1 MKTGIYWQD
10 PKYALRPGRGF
21 IRDPSL
27 VLDLPLYKLDGASF
41 MSKDAYG
48 HLCTVTG
55 ALCRPNGRI
64 FDGDDRISVANVA
77 SLNIT
82 GTITVEAWVKADAGQ
97 STSRSI
103 VVKTGT
109 SPYYFYG
116 LRLVGSRLR
125 MQISIDGSTYGVDVD
140 ANYTANTWTHVV
152 GLYDG
157 SNVKLYID
165 MVVQAAAPAA
175 SGAIDVGNGVLTIAS
190 WQTLEYF
197 EGYIGE
203 VRIYN
208 RGLTPLEIQHSYL
221 ATKWRYR

>member
-41 MSKDAYG
+41 MSKGAYG
-48 HLCTVTG
+48 HLCAVTG
-55 ALCRPNGRI
+55 ALWRPNGRV

-82 GTITVEAWVKADAGQ
+82 GTITVEAWIKPDSGM

-103 VVKTGT
+103 VIKTGPT
-109 SPYYFYG
+109 PYYFYG
-116 LRLVGSRLR
+116 LRIVGSKFR
-125 MQISIDGSTYGVDVD
+125 MVVAIDGTIYTAGAD
-140 ANYTANTWTHVV
+140 ANYTAATWTHLV
-152 GLYDG
+152 GVYDG
-157 SNVKLYID
+157 SEVLLYID
-165 MVVQAAAPAA
+165 TVEQADSPAV

-190 WQTLEYF
+190 WQTSEYF